1 MSGRIRNWSIC
12 CAVLLFSSI
21 VGCYSPS
28 TVVQYQPQDIIKGG
42 RQDTTPPKIII
53 TNPKIA
59 GKRGVAVVGADQKIT
74 IQGFV
79 IDDGT
84 VKSFTINSRNVGLS
98 QDGLFSHDVEATQRM
113 IKLAMIAV
121 DDAQNRTERTVTIV
135 GEAPGVGPAKP
146 VPWPPPSTAASSKPT
161 LWVLAVGVSSYRNS
175 LLNLRY
181 ADNDA
186 LAIARALKEEEGGI
200 FSEVFTRTLVN
211 HQATRGNIL
220 TAMTT
225 HLGKAGPND
234 VVFIFVA
241 GHGMKKIQTGS
252 YYFLPYDADSRN
264 LIFQGLKWS
273 DFDEA
278 IKIISQN
285 VKKVV
290 LVLDTCNAG
299 AIDVSMRD
307 VRVGEDLA
315 ATMRASTGLFTLS
328 ASKGGETSMEDPDFR
343 LPGETKG
350 HGAFTYALLKG
361 LQGEANYDGNSYL
374 TIAELFAY
382 VAAQVPRITRG
393 QQHPYRK
400 IEGTDLPIV
409 SFR

>member
-1 MSGRIRNWSIC
+1 MSGRVRNWSIC
-12 CAVLLFSSI
+12 IVVFLLLSI
-21 VGCYSPS
+21 AGCYSPS

-42 RQDTTPPKIII
+42 QQDTTPPKIII
-53 TNPKIA
+53 TSPKVA
-59 GKRGVAVVGADQKIT
+59 GTRGIAVVAAGQKIT
-74 IQGFV
+74 VEGYV
-79 IDDGT
+79 IDNGAIE
-84 VKSFTINSRNVGLS
+84 SFTINSRNVGLS
-98 QDGLFSHDVEATQRM
+98 QDGSFSHKVEATKRM
-113 IKLAMIAV
+113 TRLAMIAV
-121 DDAQNRTERTVTIV
+121 DDAHNRTERTVTIA
-135 GEAPGVGPAKP
+135 GKAPAVGPAKT
-146 VPWPPPSTAASSKPT
+146 VPWPPPSTVASSKPT

-186 LAIARALKEEEGGI
+186 LAIARALKKEEGGI
-200 FSEVFTRTLVN
+200 FSEVFTSTLVN
-211 HQATRGNIL
+211 DQATRGNIL

-225 HLGKAGPND
+225 HLGKAAPND

-252 YYFLPYDADSRN
+252 YYFLPHDADSQN

-299 AIDVSMRD
+299 AIDVAMRD

-315 ATMRASTGLFTLS
+315 ATMRASAGLFTLS

-361 LQGEANYDGNSYL
+361 LQGEANYDRNAYL
-374 TIAELFAY
+374 TITELFAY

-393 QQHPYRK
+393 QQHPYSK